1 MHYKC
6 LHIITRLANGGAEET
21 LFDLVLQLAKNGIYC
36 DIAVGREQAPDVLEK
51 FDLPDKCTIHTIPHL
66 VRNPKPLYEI
76 LGVREIRLLIRKHT
90 YNIVQTHGSKA
101 GILGRIAAH
110 KEKVP
115 LIIGMI
121 HGIAFPPAL
130 GLPARLLYKNIER
143 YAATISD
150 ALVCVGED
158 MKKKYIEAKVGKEEQ
173 YSVIYTGMRL
183 EQFFA
188 IASHSDFDS
197 QASSLADTKRKK
209 ILETFH
215 IPHDDKT
222 IILGSIGRLEDR
234 KNQTALISMLPKL
247 LEYHPVHLCLIGDGP
262 NFSILQ
268 AYAVQL
274 GVANHITFTGYVSDV
289 TEILPLIDIHCMVSL
304 WEGLPRV
311 LVQTSA
317 AGIPNVCYEVDGAW
331 EIVKHNVSGFI
342 VEHGDE
348 ETYIQ
353 RLLELMENP
362 TQRQSFGKE
371 ASLLADTRWSLD
383 TFGKETIALYQQYLG
398 KSE

>member
-1 MHYKC
+1 MNDFKC

-21 LFDLVLQLAKNGIYC
+21 LFDLVLQLAKHGIYC
-36 DIAVGREQAPDVLEK
+36 DIAVGRESAPEVLEK
-51 FDLPDKCTIHTIPHL
+51 FDLPEKCSIHTIPHL

-76 LGVREIRLLIRKHT
+76 LGVREIRTLIKTHK

-115 LIIGMI
+115 VIIGMI

-130 GLPARLLYKNIER
+130 GLPARTLYKNVER

-158 MKKKYIEAKVGKEEQ
+158 MKKKYIEAKVGKEAQ
-173 YSVIYTGMRL
+173 YSVIYTGMKL
-183 EQFFA
+183 DKFFA
-188 IASHSDFDS
+188 I
-197 QASSLADTKRKK
+197 SSLSDEKRKK
-209 ILETFH
+209 AKETFH
-215 IPHDDKT
+215 IPTDDET

-234 KNQTALISMLPKL
+234 KNQKALITMLPKIL
-247 LEYHPVHLCLIGDGP
+247 SHHPVHLCLIGDGP
-262 NFSILQ
+262 NLSQLQ
-268 AYAVQL
+268 EYAVQL
-274 GVANHITFTGYVSDV
+274 GVEKHITFAGYVSNV
-289 TEILPLIDIHCMVSL
+289 IEILPVIDIHCMVSL

-331 EIVKHNVSGFI
+331 EIVKHNISGFI
-342 VEHGDE
+342 IKHSDE
-348 ETYIQ
+348 EHFIKN
-353 RLLELMENP
+353 LLSLIENK
-362 TQRQSFGKE
+362 TQRNAFGLE
-371 ASLLADTRWSLD
+371 ATKLADTRWSLD
-383 TFGKETIALYQQYLG
+383 TFGKETIALYQTLL
-398 KSE
+398 SIPSAEIE